1 MRIRAYILSVS
12 LHVAV
17 LVLTLTG
24 LSLWPKEPPVPEQ
37 TFTVEFGAVAKLEQV
52 AEVQAPL
59 PEKDVPV
66 PKAKPSQVV
75 AAAPSAPVVDKIT
88 ASPETRE
95 ADAAPAPN
103 IPQPRLNAE
112 RVPEPPRPQ
121 AVEAARAAARDTP
134 SPSALADSK
143 ATPRLSTAPEP
154 AKVEARAAETARTA
168 ETDGGAPAEEA
179 APRAEDV
186 PDAATVSASR
196 AAPAKSSKADKA
208 DSEKVAALQPVEK
221 PDERQAEPKEAAKAA
236 EPPQPVPVTSDKAAT
251 AQAPEPDRKV
261 EPVKEAVQPEQQ
273 AAATPKANVQPKS
286 LEQAPPDAALTQA
299 VPRPK
304 ARPKQLEVATAP
316 EKTRPEPPKTEDKPK
331 KDNLNL
337 DRLSALLD
345 KRLDNNADVRRDEEN
360 AAPKRSDTVVR
371 QTRDAP
377 LSSTPLSSSE
387 LAAIRGQFE
396 RCWNPPTGARDARDL
411 VVVIRIWLRQD
422 GTLQREP
429 VVLNQG
435 PAGDQFWRA
444 AAESAVRAVRKCEPV
459 QGLDPGK
466 YDRWRDIE
474 LTFNPRDMLG

>member
-1 MRIRAYILSVS
+1 MRIRAYILSVL

-17 LVLTLTG
+17 LLLTLTG
-24 LSLWPKEPPVPEQ
+24 LSLWPKEPPVPEE
-37 TFTVEFGAVAKLEQV
+37 TFTVEFGAVAELEQV

-59 PEKDVPV
+59 PEKDVPL

-75 AAAPSAPVVDKIT
+75 AAAPSAPVVDKVT
-88 ASPETRE
+88 ASPETRP
-95 ADAAPAPN
+95 ADTAPAPN

-112 RVPEPPRPQ
+112 RVPEPPSPQ
-121 AVEAARAAARDTP
+121 TVEAARAASRDAP
-134 SPSALADSK
+134 QPSALADSVT
-143 ATPRLSTAPEP
+143 TPRLSTAPEP
-154 AKVEARAAETARTA
+154 AKADARAAETARAAQA
-168 ETDGGAPAEEA
+168 EGGAPAEEA

-186 PDAATVSASR
+186 PEAATVSASR
-196 AAPAKSSKADKA
+196 AAPANSSKADKA

-221 PDERQAEPKEAAKAA
+221 PQERQPEPKEPVKAA
-236 EPPQPVPVTSDKAAT
+236 EPPKPVPVTSEQADRAK
-251 AQAPEPDRKV
+251 APEPEQKAQ
-261 EPVKEAVQPEQQ
+261 PVKEAAQPEQQ
-273 AAATPKANVQPKS
+273 VAAVPKAPAEPQKVEPP
-286 LEQAPPDAALTQA
+286 PPDAALTEA

-304 ARPKQLEVATAP
+304 SRPKQLEVATAP
-316 EKTRPEPPKTEDKPK
+316 QKTRPEPPKTEDKPK
-331 KDNLNL
+331 KDDLNL

-411 VVVIRIWLRQD
+411 IVVVRIWLRQD

-429 VVLNQG
+429 VVVNQG
-435 PAGDQFWRA
+435 PSGDQFWRA